1 MKLKLSGKK
10 YFFILSFIVFI
21 LLGLV
26 VGFLYLSFHF
36 DIKKAQEQE
45 ASLIR
50 ETVFLRDILSR
61 RKAQENMMPLIQKKK
76 SSLIIRE
83 ITELALKH
91 NIRLVS
97 LAPSSVVDGQESF
110 YKKALFTAEASAA
123 SFKDLGLFL
132 AALKEAKSIMNI
144 DSLTISADDKEADI
158 VNAKITFAVWV
169 EKNYGQR

>member
-110 YKKALFTAEASAA
+110 YKKALFTAEASA

-132 AALKEAKSIMNI
+132 AALKEAKSIMDI
-144 DSLTISADDKEADI
+144 DSLIISADDKGADI

-169 EKNYGQR
+169 EENYGQR